1 MPIITAKELATIC
14 SIQPKNVHT
23 YVTRGKLIK
32 RPDGLFDTNNQTNA
46 VFIDKFT
53 TGDEIIK
60 KEPEKQPI
68 QGKKTSRRKP
78 KEESKD
84 DDSEESPNNFVTA
97 AELNDLRAQKLKEE
111 ITQLSLKNQRL
122 EGDLIEVAIIEK
134 ATIEVIKAY
143 RSTLF
148 LAAENVIKNNM
159 IDLGADNNKLT
170 KALADL
176 QALFNTGCTNAIE
189 QTKQVIVQ
197 ML

>member
-1 MPIITAKELATIC
+1 MPIITAKELATLC

-32 RPDGLFDTNNQTNA
+32 RSDGLFDTNNQTNA

-53 TGDEIIK
+53 TGNELTK
-60 KEPEKQPI
+60 KEPVKETPE
-68 QGKKTSRRKP
+68 KKTTKRKQ
-78 KEESKD
+78 KEEC
-84 DDSEESPNNFVTA
+84 EEDEEPTTNFVTA

-148 LAAENVIKNNM
+148 LAAENVVKNNM
-159 IDLGADNNKLT
+159 IDLGANNDKLT
-170 KALADL
+170 KAVSDL
-176 QALFNTGCTNAIE
+176 QALFNAGCTSAIE